1 MKQWINPTAF
11 ILLLANLVP
20 LLGVLF
26 WDWSVINILL
36 IFWAENLIIGAF
48 NLAKMFLAGLRH
60 TQTIPLR
67 GTLFQMVFFAV
78 HYGMFTLVH
87 GVALRAIFLDGPGV
101 PLFESVQANFQL
113 MAHAGLWWACAA
125 LVISHGF
132 SFFSNSVRLNGTAPP
147 TPQALMMAP
156 YGRVLVLHLCVVLG
170 ALLVQLVG
178 TPVAGLVVLIVVK
191 IGMDIRA
198 HNRQRRRSRESVSNA
213 TI

>member
-1 MKQWINPTAF
+1 MKQVINPTAF
-11 ILLLANLVP
+11 VLLLANLVP
-20 LLGVLF
+20 LIGVLV
-26 WDWSVINILL
+26 WDWSVINVLL

-60 TQTIPLR
+60 RQTIPLR
-67 GTLFQMVFFAV
+67 GTLFLMMFFAV

-113 MAHAGLWWACAA
+113 MEQAGLWWACAA

-132 SFFSNSVRLNGTAPP
+132 SFFSNFVRLNGEAPLS
-147 TPQALMMAP
+147 TRALMMAP
-156 YGRVLVLHLCVVLG
+156 YSRVMVLHACVVLG
-170 ALLVQLVG
+170 AFLVELLE
-178 TPVAGLVVLIVVK
+178 TPVAGLVVLIVMK

-198 HNRQRRRSRESVSNA
+198 HNRQRTRESMSNA